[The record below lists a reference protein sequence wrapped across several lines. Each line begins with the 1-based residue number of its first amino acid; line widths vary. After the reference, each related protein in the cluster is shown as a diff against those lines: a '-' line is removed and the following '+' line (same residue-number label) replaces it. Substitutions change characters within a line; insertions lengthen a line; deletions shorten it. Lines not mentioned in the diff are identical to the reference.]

1 MRGLLSDVS
10 YQWDL
15 LAWDILSI
23 TRLVITDKIF
33 HLVGWPDLLHSVHLG
48 QCRGSGGSV
57 KLAQLSIL
65 EGNEAFGYQVL
76 SSHTRTSSNYIYPLS
91 YPGWKIKVK
100 CWFMYL
106 LRYYE
111 TVNTTPWPRDQRW
124 STVPADA
131 MWCRCA
137 PPPAFHLNGTFKC
150 WLRLVR
156 YKS

>member
-48 QCRGSGGSV
+48 QCRGSGGSI

-100 CWFMYL
+100 CWKVIYVSTWIL
-106 LRYYE
+106 WDGQYNPL
-111 TVNTTPWPRDQRW
+111 TTWPEMVHCASRCNVMQ
-124 STVPADA
+124 VCPASSLPSQWD
-131 MWCRCA
+131 
-137 PPPAFHLNGTFKC
+137 F
-150 WLRLVR
+150 
-156 YKS
+156 